1 MTMLNT
7 VLKNTFEFSTKLRP
21 VVQALVLG
29 GVIAPLALHAQTQI
43 VEGMVISATRSAQ
56 RSFDT
61 PAAIE
66 SVDRDTIQ
74 NAGPQVNLSE
84 TLNRVPGLTILNRQ
98 NYAQDLQLSIR
109 GFGARSAF
117 GIRGIRI
124 LIDGIPAT
132 TPDGQGQGSSI
143 SLPSTERIE
152 VLRGPLALMYGNSS
166 GGVIQAFTREAPE
179 QPEFDAQYYAGSFGM
194 HRNDLQFA
202 SRIGEGLGAVGLVA
216 DYSTFDTNGY
226 RDNSKTERKQ
236 FNGKLNF
243 GPDEKT
249 RVNLVFNQ
257 FDMPLAQDPLGL
269 TATQLAANPQ
279 QAGNNAISRNI
290 RKTVLQNQVGSS
302 LTHALD
308 ADRSV
313 TARFYFGT
321 RDNLQYQVG
330 IAPATPNGAWV
341 GLNRDYYGL
350 GLQYN
355 AKTQIADTP
364 VRWVTGYEFDRSR
377 EKRQGGAAALG
388 EKTTTTRNE
397 VNQAENSDLF
407 VQATALV
414 SEKISLIG
422 GLRYST
428 VRLVSDDG
436 FLSDGN
442 GSGNT
447 SFNAASP
454 VLGVTYHAS
463 DAVNLYANYGK
474 GFETPTLAE
483 MAYNGAGTPAFNTAL
498 NASNSQH
505 YELGAKWAPSARSRL
520 DFTLFQINSTDEIV
534 VASSSGGN
542 STFKNAPG
550 TSRSG
555 WELAGRTLL
564 GPQWSATLSASMID
578 AQFSQTFTSASGA
591 TPVTVAAG
599 NKIPGIPQSFLFAE
613 LLWSRQAQEAVKRTR
628 SLSGLGTRAGVEL
641 VSAGRL
647 YANDTNTATAD
658 GYTTLNLKAS
668 HGWALGKGN
677 LTAYGRI
684 DNVTDQRYVGSVIV
698 NQASSQFYEPAP
710 GINWTLGL
718 RLMVPL

>member
-1 MTMLNT
+1 M
-7 VLKNTFEFSTKLRP
+7 
-21 VVQALVLG
+21 
-29 GVIAPLALHAQTQI
+29 
-43 VEGMVISATRSAQ
+43 
-56 RSFDT
+56 
-61 PAAIE
+61 
-66 SVDRDTIQ
+66 
-74 NAGPQVNLSE
+74 
-84 TLNRVPGLTILNRQ
+84 
-98 NYAQDLQLSIR
+98 
-109 GFGARSAF
+109 
-117 GIRGIRI
+117 
-124 LIDGIPAT
+124 
-132 TPDGQGQGSSI
+132 
-143 SLPSTERIE
+143 
-152 VLRGPLALMYGNSS
+152 
-166 GGVIQAFTREAPE
+166 
-179 QPEFDAQYYAGSFGM
+179 
-194 HRNDLQFA
+194 
-202 SRIGEGLGAVGLVA
+202 
-216 DYSTFDTNGY
+216 
-226 RDNSKTERKQ
+226 
-236 FNGKLNF
+236 
-243 GPDEKT
+243 
-249 RVNLVFNQ
+249 
-257 FDMPLAQDPLGL
+257 
-269 TATQLAANPQ
+269 
-279 QAGNNAISRNI
+279 
-290 RKTVLQNQVGSS
+290 
-302 LTHALD
+302 
-308 ADRSV
+308 
-313 TARFYFGT
+313 
-321 RDNLQYQVG
+321 
-330 IAPATPNGAWV
+330 
-341 GLNRDYYGL
+341 
-350 GLQYN
+350 
-355 AKTQIADTP
+355 
-364 VRWVTGYEFDRSR
+364 
-377 EKRQGGAAALG
+377 G

-428 VRLVSDDG
+428 VRLVSDDN